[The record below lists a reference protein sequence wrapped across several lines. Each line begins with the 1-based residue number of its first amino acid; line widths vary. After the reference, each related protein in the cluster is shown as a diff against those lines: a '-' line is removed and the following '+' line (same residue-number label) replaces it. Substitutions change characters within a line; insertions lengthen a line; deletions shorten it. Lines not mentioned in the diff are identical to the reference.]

1 MNVTFED
8 LLGPSEVVCCSGEG
22 LNDRSRDSGGVAT
35 KAVLASEVQLISCFV
50 ARHFAQFSR
59 EKVEGWEGV
68 TLEGCPVH
76 FQDICVQCFWVRV
89 PPFLFTGANAVVF
102 SILRQSCETGSS
114 KLMCWVPLRADQ
126 RQFVRC
132 P

>member
-68 TLEGCPVH
+68 TLEE
-76 FQDICVQCFWVRV
+76 
-89 PPFLFTGANAVVF
+89 LSSAF
-102 SILRQSCETGSS
+102 SGHLRAMLLGPGSS
-114 KLMCWVPLRADQ
+114 LSVYRGQCGRVFYSEAVL
-126 RQFVRC
+126 
-132 P
+132 